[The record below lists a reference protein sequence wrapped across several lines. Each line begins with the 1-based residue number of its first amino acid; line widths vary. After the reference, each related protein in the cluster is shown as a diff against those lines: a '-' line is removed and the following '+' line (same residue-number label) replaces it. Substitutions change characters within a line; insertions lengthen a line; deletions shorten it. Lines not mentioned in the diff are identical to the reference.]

1 MTKHFDT
8 VDLLSLICVVAVTM
22 FLAWGYHAFGVGY

>member
-1 MTKHFDT
+1 MNT
-8 VDLLSLICVVAVTM
+8 VDLLSLICMVAVTM